1 MAETIQVDYEALNK
15 IAASFGNSHEVTQQM
30 RDAISVHIDQ
40 LRAGGWIGEGA
51 DAFYAEMDNLL
62 LPAFKRLAETMRNAE
77 YTTKE
82 IISEMQSAEEE
93 AEQSLNNN
101 MSGENGSAGNGGGG
115 SGGSG
120 NGNGNGN
127 SGAGSNP
134 GNTSSGRT
142 GQQLNQL
149 LDSYKV
155 ESNPRYEKF
164 RDGNPATNDT
174 YCNLFAADVA
184 KRLGAPLPLYV
195 TDGNGNITKWLGAT
209 DMKRWLDGTLNA
221 PGQYTQ
227 GPQNGWTKVS
237 AADAVNAANNG
248 GLVVT
253 AGHGHM
259 AVVRSGGN
267 PAAGAGNVPIA
278 QAGANNFSSG
288 TVKNG
293 WGQWTNEA
301 EFYVYQR

>member
-15 IAASFGNSHEVTQQM
+15 IAASFGNSHETTQQM
-30 RDAISVHIDQ
+30 RDAISAHIDQ

-120 NGNGNGN
+120 NGNGGGN
-127 SGAGSNP
+127 SGTGTNP
-134 GNTSSGRT
+134 GNTSYGRT

-155 ESNPRYEKF
+155 ESNLRYKKGK
-164 RDGNPATNDT
+164 DGDPATNDT
-174 YCNLFAADVA
+174 YCNLFASDVA
-184 KRLGAPLPLYV
+184 KRLGAPLPLFV
-195 TDGNGNITKWLGAT
+195 KDNNGNTRWLGAT
-209 DMKRWLDGTLNA
+209 AMKQWLEGKLDI
-221 PGQYTQ
+221 PGSYQQ
-227 GPQNGWTKVS
+227 GPASGWKKVS
-237 AADAVNAANNG
+237 YADAVNAANNG

-267 PAAGAGNVPIA
+267 PTAGAGNVPIA

-301 EFYVYQR
+301 EFYVYKP